1 MKTSRS
7 FFSEVERRFSAMPFT
22 LRCERLTVPLH
33 QSNPL
38 LFWLTLALQLN
49 GQYGYDKTNFCM
61 LKFCIWSEKVMVYTL
76 PFSIRAFE
84 DEAKARLGVVECA
97 KHELLQPFSVLQEK
111 EGECLW
117 VTPLLLLIFTYSPP
131 HSLSALR
138 RVCSPVQ
145 VHSAA
150 HGQRASQNHQRT
162 PGSWALQVGARSPGP
177 RTQGK
182 LMNVCPTASWCTG
195 NGSTVRWC
203 NSL

>member
-1 MKTSRS
+1 MWTSH
-7 FFSEVERRFSAMPFT
+7 SAFT
-22 LRCERLTVPLH
+22 PIQPLTVLTNLGASVKWSIWLWQDQFLYPQIL
-33 QSNPL
+33 S
-38 LFWLTLALQLN
+38 LF
-49 GQYGYDKTNFCM
+49 GKRF
-61 LKFCIWSEKVMVYTL
+61 YTL

-117 VTPLLLLIFTYSPP
+117 VTPPLLLIFTYSPP